1 MKLELNENTLN
12 LYLTE
17 AIRQE
22 LNEMMDEDTWWKPWT
37 WGRDASNRKWNY
49 HWDDSKS
56 AAENKRLRDVNK
68 ANIRAAG
75 YNNAEEYEA
84 GTGHRYGEE
93 PVEDEPETQ
102 QEAPQEIPSEYPYKN
117 DRTVTGKYKTGQ
129 FQTWF
134 NQNMGGRL
142 VVDGIWGQRTEAAYQ
157 QWLNSN
163 SN

>member
-1 MKLELNENTLN
+1 MAIKLNEEQLKNYIN
-12 LYLTE
+12 E
-17 AIRQE
+17 AISE
-22 LNEMMDEDTWWKPWT
+22 EMDEIFGLSRAEKNAK
-37 WGRDASNRKWNY
+37 WGYQWDPNLSAKQNR
-49 HWDDSKS
+49 
-56 AAENKRLRDVNK
+56 RLRDVNK

-84 GTGHRYGEE
+84 GTGYRYGEE
-93 PVEDEPETQ
+93 PVEEPESQ
-102 QEAPQEIPSEYPYKN
+102 QEIQQIPSDYPYKS
-117 DRTVTGKYKTGQ
+117 DRQKTGQ

-142 VVDGIWGQRTEAAYQ
+142 VVDGIWGPKTEAAYQ

>member
-1 MKLELNENTLN
+1 MAIKLNEEQLKAYIN
-12 LYLTE
+12 E
-17 AIRQE
+17 AISE
-22 LNEMMDEDTWWKPWT
+22 EMDEIFGLSRAEKNAK
-37 WGRDASNRKWNY
+37 WGYQWNDNLSAKQNR
-49 HWDDSKS
+49 
-56 AAENKRLRDVNK
+56 RLRDVNR

-84 GTGHRYGEE
+84 GTGHRYGEK
-93 PVEDEPETQ
+93 PAEDEPETQ
-102 QEAPQEIPSEYPYKN
+102 QDVQQEIPSDYPYKT
-117 DRTVTGKYKTGQ
+117 DKQKTGQ

-142 VVDGIWGQRTEAAYQ
+142 VVDGIWGPKTEAAYQ

>member
-1 MKLELNENTLN
+1 MAIKLNEEQLKNYIN
-12 LYLTE
+12 E
-17 AIRQE
+17 AISE
-22 LNEMMDEDTWWKPWT
+22 EMDEIFGLSRAEKNAK
-37 WGRDASNRKWNY
+37 WGYQWDPNLSAKQNR
-49 HWDDSKS
+49 
-56 AAENKRLRDVNK
+56 RLRDVNR

-84 GTGHRYGEE
+84 GTGYRYGEE
-93 PVEDEPETQ
+93 PVEEPEAQQETQ
-102 QEAPQEIPSEYPYKN
+102 QIPSDYPYKS
-117 DRTVTGKYKTGQ
+117 DRQKTGQ

-142 VVDGIWGQRTEAAYQ
+142 AVDGIWGPRTEAAYQ

>member
-1 MKLELNENTLN
+1 MAIKLNEEQLKAYIN
-12 LYLTE
+12 E
-17 AIRQE
+17 AISE
-22 LNEMMDEDTWWKPWT
+22 EMDEIFGLSRAEKNAK
-37 WGRDASNRKWNY
+37 WGYQWNPNLSAKQNR
-49 HWDDSKS
+49 
-56 AAENKRLRDVNK
+56 RLRDVNK

-93 PVEDEPETQ
+93 PAEDEPETQ
-102 QEAPQEIPSEYPYKN
+102 QDVQQEIPSDYPYKT
-117 DRTVTGKYKTGQ
+117 DKQKTGQ

-142 VVDGIWGQRTEAAYQ
+142 VVDGIWGPKTEAAYQ

>member
-1 MKLELNENTLN
+1 MAFKLNEEQLKKYIN
-12 LYLTE
+12 E
-17 AIRQE
+17 AISEE
-22 LNEMMDEDTWWKPWT
+22 LDEILGLSRSEKNAK
-37 WGRDASNRKWNY
+37 WGY
-49 HWDDSKS
+49 QWDPNLS
-56 AAENKRLRDVNK
+56 AKQNKRLRDVNK

-75 YNNAEEYEA
+75 YNNAQEYEA

-93 PVEDEPETQ
+93 PVEEPEAQ
-102 QEAPQEIPSEYPYKN
+102 QEIQQIPSEYPYKN
-117 DRTVTGKYKTGQ
+117 DRQKTGQ

-142 VVDGIWGQRTEAAYQ
+142 VVDGIWGPRTEAAYQ

>member
-1 MKLELNENTLN
+1 MAIKLNEEQLKAYIN
-12 LYLTE
+12 E
-17 AIRQE
+17 AISE
-22 LNEMMDEDTWWKPWT
+22 EMDEIFGLSRAEKNAK
-37 WGRDASNRKWNY
+37 WGYQWNPNLSAKQNR
-49 HWDDSKS
+49 
-56 AAENKRLRDVNK
+56 RLRDVNK

-84 GTGHRYGEE
+84 GTGHRYGEK
-93 PVEDEPETQ
+93 PAEDEPETQ
-102 QEAPQEIPSEYPYKN
+102 QDVQQEIPSDYPYKT
-117 DRTVTGKYKTGQ
+117 DKQKTGQ

-142 VVDGIWGQRTEAAYQ
+142 VVDGIWGPKTEAAYQ

>member
-1 MKLELNENTLN
+1 MAVKLNEEQLKNYIN
-12 LYLTE
+12 E
-17 AIRQE
+17 AI
-22 LNEMMDEDTWWKPWT
+22 NEEMDEIFELSRAEKNAK
-37 WGRDASNRKWNY
+37 WGY
-49 HWDDSKS
+49 QWDPNLS
-56 AAENKRLRDVNK
+56 AKQNKRLRDVNK

-75 YNNAEEYEA
+75 YNNAQEYEA

-93 PVEDEPETQ
+93 PVEEPEAQ
-102 QEAPQEIPSEYPYKN
+102 QEIQQIPSEYPYKN
-117 DRTVTGKYKTGQ
+117 DRQKTGQ

-142 VVDGIWGQRTEAAYQ
+142 VVDGIWGPRTEAAYQ

>member
-1 MKLELNENTLN
+1 MAIKLNEEQLKNYIN
-12 LYLTE
+12 E
-17 AIRQE
+17 AISE
-22 LNEMMDEDTWWKPWT
+22 EMDEIFGLSRAEKNAK
-37 WGRDASNRKWNY
+37 WGYQWDPNLSAKQNR
-49 HWDDSKS
+49 
-56 AAENKRLRDVNK
+56 RLRDVNR

-84 GTGHRYGEE
+84 GTGYRYGEE
-93 PVEDEPETQ
+93 PVEEPEAQQETQ
-102 QEAPQEIPSEYPYKN
+102 QIPSDYPYKS
-117 DRTVTGKYKTGQ
+117 DRQKTGR

-142 VVDGIWGQRTEAAYQ
+142 AVDGIWGPRTEAAYQ

>member
-1 MKLELNENTLN
+1 MAIKLNEETLKKYIN
-12 LYLTE
+12 E
-17 AIRQE
+17 AISE
-22 LNEMMDEDTWWKPWT
+22 EMDEIFGLSRAEKNAK
-37 WGRDASNRKWNY
+37 WGY
-49 HWDDSKS
+49 QWDPNLS
-56 AAENKRLRDVNK
+56 AKQNKRLRDVNK

-93 PVEDEPETQ
+93 PEAQ
-102 QEAPQEIPSEYPYKN
+102 QEIQQIPSEYPYKS
-117 DRTVTGKYKTGQ
+117 DRQKTGQ

-142 VVDGIWGQRTEAAYQ
+142 VVDGIWGPKTEAAYQ
-157 QWLNSN
+157 QWLSSN

>member
-37 WGRDASNRKWNY
+37 WGRDAKNRKWNY

-56 AAENKRLRDVNK
+56 AAENRRLRDLNR
-68 ANIRAAG
+68 ANIRALG

-93 PVEDEPETQ
+93 PEAQEEPEVQ
-102 QEAPQEIPSEYPYKN
+102 QEAPQEK
-117 DRTVTGKYKTGQ
+117 GG
-129 FQTWF
+129 
-134 NQNMGGRL
+134 MGGKL
-142 VVDGIWGQRTEAAYQ
+142 VVDGIWGPRTEAAYQ

>member
-1 MKLELNENTLN
+1 MAIKLNEEQLKNYIN
-12 LYLTE
+12 E
-17 AIRQE
+17 AISE
-22 LNEMMDEDTWWKPWT
+22 EMDEIFGLSRAEKNAK
-37 WGRDASNRKWNY
+37 WGYQWDPNLSAKQNR
-49 HWDDSKS
+49 
-56 AAENKRLRDVNK
+56 RLRDVNK

-84 GTGHRYGEE
+84 GTGYRYGEE
-93 PVEDEPETQ
+93 PVEEPEVQ
-102 QEAPQEIPSEYPYKN
+102 QEAPQEVPSDYPYKT
-117 DRTVTGKYKTGQ
+117 DRQKTGQ

-142 VVDGIWGQRTEAAYQ
+142 VVDGIWGPKTEAAYQ